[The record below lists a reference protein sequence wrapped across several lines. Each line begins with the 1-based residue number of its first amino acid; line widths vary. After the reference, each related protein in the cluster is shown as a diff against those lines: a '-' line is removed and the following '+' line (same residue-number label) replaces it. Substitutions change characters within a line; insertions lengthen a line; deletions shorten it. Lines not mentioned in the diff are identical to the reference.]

1 MWHVTHDMW
10 HMICNTQLVVKIVS
24 KCQIPSSNGLG
35 VMFFFE
41 DVEEKNELLTE
52 LMNELMTKVFIEQA
66 RLHRVC

>member
-1 MWHVTHDMW
+1 MTHYMCHV
-10 HMICNTQLVVKIVS
+10 ICYTQLVVKIAS
-24 KCQIPSSNGLG
+24 KFQIPSSNNLG
-35 VMFFFE
+35 GMVFFE